1 MKKKAVIAGAAVVL
15 VIAAVAGIIVKRN
28 QVTPEETLIPVV
40 HAENPQL
47 GSIELYRSLI
57 GKVEPSDVVYIY
69 PKAAG
74 EITDVFVKAGDVVSE
89 GQMICRIDTKQVES
103 ARLQMEA
110 AQQSL
115 SDANTNLSRQQAL
128 FAAGDIA
135 SVAFEQAQTQAKNA
149 QINYDSAKLNYD
161 YQVEFANVTAPI
173 SGKVESCDIEVHDNV
188 ASQVLLAVISGE
200 GSKSITFS
208 VPEKIVGQLHVGDGI
223 TVDKDGSQYQGT
235 INEVSSMIDDST
247 GLFKIKASVEN
258 GDALPTGSAVKL
270 SVVSD
275 RAEQVL
281 TVPVD
286 AVYYS
291 GGDAYVYTSEEGTV
305 HRVPVEVGIYDSEK
319 AEILSGLN
327 ASDEVI
333 TTWSSE
339 LYEGSRVQIAEA
351 DGSSEAGSGSE
362 GSSASGEADSSA
374 VSTTGAAGSGSEVSS
389 ASGEADSS
397 AVGTGNAA
405 AAQSGKQ

>member
-15 VIAAVAGIIVKRN
+15 VIAAVAGIVVKRN
-28 QVTPEETLIPVV
+28 QVTTEETLIPVV
-40 HAENPQL
+40 NAENPQL
-47 GSIELYRSLI
+47 GSIELYRSLV

-74 EITDVFVKAGDVVSE
+74 EITDVFVKAGDMVTE
-89 GQMICRIDTKQVES
+89 GQMICKIDTKQVEA

-115 SDANTNLSRQQAL
+115 SDANTNLTRQQAL

-223 TVDKDGSQYQGT
+223 TVDKDGSEYQGT
-235 INEVSSMIDDST
+235 INEVSSMVDDST
-247 GLFKIKASVEN
+247 GLFKIKASVDN

-275 RAEQVL
+275 RAENVL

-305 HRVPVEVGIYDSEK
+305 HRVPVEVGIYDAKK
-319 AEILSGLN
+319 AEIRSGLN

-339 LYEGSRVQIAEA
+339 LYEGSKVQIAEENAGEAGSTGAADDSSAAAGSTDTADNSAAAGSTDTA
-351 DGSSEAGSGSE
+351 DGSS
-362 GSSASGEADSSA
+362 
-374 VSTTGAAGSGSEVSS
+374 
-389 ASGEADSS
+389 
-397 AVGTGNAA
+397 
-405 AAQSGKQ
+405 AAQSGNQ

>member
-15 VIAAVAGIIVKRN
+15 VIAAVAGIVVKRN
-28 QVTPEETLIPVV
+28 QVTTEETLIPVV
-40 HAENPQL
+40 SAENPQL
-47 GSIELYRSLI
+47 GSIELYRSLV

-74 EITDVFVKAGDVVSE
+74 EITEVFVKAGDVVTE
-89 GQMICRIDTKQVES
+89 GQMICKIDTKQVDA

-110 AQQSL
+110 AEQSL

-128 FAAGDIA
+128 FVAGDIA

-208 VPEKIVGQLHVGDGI
+208 VPEKIAGQLQVGDGI
-223 TVDKDGSQYQGT
+223 SVDKDGSTYQGT
-235 INEVSSMIDDST
+235 INEISSMVDNST
-247 GLFKIKASVEN
+247 GLFKVKASVEN
-258 GDALPTGSAVKL
+258 GNALPTGSSVKL

-275 RAEQVL
+275 RAENVL

-305 HRVPVEVGIYDSEK
+305 HRVPVEVGIYDANK

-339 LYEGSRVQIAEA
+339 LYEGSKVQIADENGSTKAGDTAEA
-351 DGSSEAGSGSE
+351 AAEEANADAVNGSA
-362 GSSASGEADSSA
+362 AAD
-374 VSTTGAAGSGSEVSS
+374 E
-389 ASGEADSS
+389 DS
-397 AVGTGNAA
+397 
-405 AAQSGKQ
+405 AAQSGNQ

>member
-1 MKKKAVIAGAAVVL
+1 MKKKAVIAGAAVVF
-15 VIAAVAGIIVKRN
+15 VIAAVAGIVVKRN
-28 QVTPEETLIPVV
+28 QVTTEETLIPVV
-40 HAENPQL
+40 NAENPKL
-47 GSIELYRSLI
+47 GNIELYRSLV

-74 EITDVFVKAGDVVSE
+74 EITDVFVKAGDVVTE
-89 GQMICRIDTKQVES
+89 GQMICKIDTKQVDA

-115 SDANTNLSRQQAL
+115 SDANTNLARQQAL

-223 TVDKDGSQYQGT
+223 TVDKDGSEYQGT
-235 INEVSSMIDDST
+235 ISEVSSMVDDST
-247 GLFKIKASVEN
+247 GLFKIKASVDN

-275 RAEQVL
+275 RAENVL

-305 HRVPVEVGIYDSEK
+305 HRVPVEVGIYDAKK
-319 AEILSGLN
+319 AEIRSGLN

-339 LYEGSRVQIAEA
+339 LYEGSKVQIAEETA
-351 DGSSEAGSGSE
+351 D
-362 GSSASGEADSSA
+362 
-374 VSTTGAAGSGSEVSS
+374 AAGSTETTDNRNATAESTDAADE
-389 ASGEADSS
+389 SGAADDSS
-397 AVGTGNAA
+397 
-405 AAQSGKQ
+405 AAQSGDQ